1 MPLPKPDT
9 LPEMTLSPY
18 VFDASAE
25 NFNRLVLE
33 NSHKGP
39 VLVHFWTPKAGPCF
53 ILMPRLVKLAGE
65 YGGKFLLV
73 MLNTDDLPELARRFS
88 VNSVP
93 TVKFFWR
100 GEVAH
105 TIHGADPDSSFR
117 EVLDSFIAGDANRA
131 HALGVAAWQAGNI
144 QQARMLLANAAM
156 AEPDNLAIPRDLAK
170 LLWAEGEGEQA
181 LKLLDSL
188 PPEARTEPDIARLH
202 AHLTLAET
210 ARLAPPLSELDAH
223 LENHPDD
230 LAAQFQRAASL
241 LAADDFAGA
250 MEILLRIART
260 DRRYRHD
267 IGRTGLLALFELL
280 GNAHPLTRQYRQAL
294 SESLH

>member
-1 MPLPKPDT
+1 MA
-9 LPEMTLSPY
+9 LSPY
-18 VFDASAE
+18 VFDASAG

-73 MLNTDDLPELARRFS
+73 MLNADELPELARRFG

-105 TIHGADPDSSFR
+105 TIHGADPDGSFR
-117 EVLDSFIAGDANRA
+117 EALDRFIAGDANRA
-131 HALGVAAWQAGNI
+131 HALGVAAWQAGKI
-144 QQARMLLANAAM
+144 EQARLLLANAAM

-170 LLWAEGEGEQA
+170 LLWAEGDGEQA

-188 PPEARTEPDIARLH
+188 PAEARGDAMIASLY
-202 AHLTLAET
+202 AHLSLAET
-210 ARLAPPLSELDAH
+210 ARQAPPLDELDARLAH
-223 LENHPDD
+223 HPED
-230 LAAQFQRAASL
+230 LDAHYQRAARL
-241 LAADDFAGA
+241 LAADAFAGA
-250 MEILLRIART
+250 MDELLWIART
-260 DRRYRHD
+260 DRGYRND
-267 IGRTGLLALFELL
+267 LGRTSLLALFELL
-280 GNAHPLTRQYRQAL
+280 GSAHPLTRQYRQAL

>member
-1 MPLPKPDT
+1 MS
-9 LPEMTLSPY
+9 LSPH
-18 VFDASAE
+18 VFDARADT
-25 NFNRLVLE
+25 FNRLVLE

-39 VLVHFWTPKAGPCF
+39 VLVHFWTPKAAPCF
-53 ILMPRLVKLAGE
+53 ILMPRLVKLAAE

-73 MLNTDDLPELARRFS
+73 MLNADELPELARRFS

-117 EVLDSFIAGDANRA
+117 EVLDRFIAGDANRA
-131 HALGVAAWQAGNI
+131 HALGVAAWQSGKVE
-144 QQARMLLANAAM
+144 QARMLLANAAM

-170 LLWAEGEGEQA
+170 LLWSDGDSEQA

-188 PPEARTEPDIARLH
+188 PPEARMEPEIARLH
-202 AHLTLAET
+202 AHLNLAET
-210 ARLAPPLSELDAH
+210 ARHAPPLKAIDAQLAQH
-223 LENHPDD
+223 ADD
-230 LAAQFQRAASL
+230 LAAHYQRAAVL
-241 LAADDFAGA
+241 LARDDFEGA
-250 MEILLRIART
+250 MTELLFITRT
-260 DRRYRHD
+260 DRSYRHD
-267 IGRTGLLALFELL
+267 IGRTSLLALFDLL
-280 GNAHPLTRQYRQAL
+280 GSAHPLTRQFRQAL

>member
-1 MPLPKPDT
+1 MS
-9 LPEMTLSPY
+9 LSPY

-53 ILMPRLVKLAGE
+53 ILMPRLVKLAAE

-73 MLNTDDLPELARRFS
+73 MLNTDDLPELARRFG

-117 EVLDSFIAGDANRA
+117 EVLDRFIAGDANRA
-131 HALGVAAWQAGNI
+131 HALGVAAWQSGNLS
-144 QQARMLLANAAM
+144 QARMLLANAAM

-188 PPEARTEPDIARLH
+188 PPDARSEPEIARLH
-202 AHLTLAET
+202 AHLSLAET
-210 ARLAPPLSELDAH
+210 ARQAPPLAELDTRLTRDA
-223 LENHPDD
+223 ND
-230 LAAQFQRAASL
+230 LAAHYQRAAVL

-250 MEILLRIART
+250 MEELLFIART
-260 DRRYRHD
+260 DRGFRHD
-267 IGRTGLLALFELL
+267 IGRTSLLALFDLL
-280 GNAHPLTRQYRQAL
+280 GSAHPLTRQYRQAL

>member
-1 MPLPKPDT
+1 MSA
-9 LPEMTLSPY
+9 LSPY

-53 ILMPRLVKLAGE
+53 VLMPRLVKLATE

-73 MLNTDDLPELARRFS
+73 MANADDLPGLARRFG

-100 GEVAH
+100 GEVVH

-117 EVLDSFIAGDANRA
+117 EVLDRFIAGDANRA
-131 HALGVAAWQAGNI
+131 HALGVAAWQAGKPE
-144 QQARMLLANAAM
+144 QARMLLANAAL

-170 LLWAEGEGEQA
+170 LLWAEGEGAQA
-181 LKLLDSL
+181 LALLDSL
-188 PPEARTEPDIARLH
+188 PPEARADARIAPLL
-202 AHLTLAET
+202 AHLRLAET
-210 ARLAPPLSELDAH
+210 ARLAPPLAELDAR
-223 LENHPDD
+223 
-230 LAAQFQRAASL
+230 LAADADDHAARYQRAAVR
-241 LAADDFAGA
+241 LASDDFAAA
-250 MEILLRIART
+250 MEDLLAIARA
-260 DRRYRHD
+260 DRSFRD
-267 IGRTGLLALFELL
+267 DLGRTSLLALFDLL
-280 GNAHPLTRQYRQAL
+280 GSAHPLTRRYRQAL

>member
-1 MPLPKPDT
+1 
-9 LPEMTLSPY
+9 MTLSPY

-53 ILMPRLVKLAGE
+53 ILMPRLVKLATE

-73 MLNTDDLPELARRFS
+73 MLNADELPELARRFS

-117 EVLDSFIAGDANRA
+117 AVLDRFIAGDANRA
-131 HALGVAAWQAGNI
+131 HALGVAAWQSGNV

-156 AEPDNLAIPRDLAK
+156 AEPENLAIPRDLAK
-170 LLWAEGEGEQA
+170 LLWSEGDSEHA
-181 LKLLDSL
+181 LKLLESL
-188 PPEARTEPDIARLH
+188 PPEARSEPDIAHLI
-202 AHLTLAET
+202 AHLTLVET
-210 ARLAPPLSELDAH
+210 ARQAPPLTQLNEQLARQPES
-223 LENHPDD
+223 LE
-230 LAAQFQRAASL
+230 ARYQRASIL
-241 LAADDFAGA
+241 LTQDDYPGA
-250 MEILLRIART
+250 MADLLFIART
-260 DRRYRHD
+260 DRTYRHD
-267 IGRTGLLALFELL
+267 IGRTSLLALFDLL
-280 GNAHPLTRQYRQAL
+280 GSTHPLTRQYRQAL

>member
-1 MPLPKPDT
+1 MA
-9 LPEMTLSPY
+9 LSPY

-73 MLNTDDLPELARRFS
+73 MLDADQLPELARRFG
-88 VNSVP
+88 VTSVP

-117 EVLDSFIAGDANRA
+117 AVFDRFIAGDAHRA
-131 HALGVAAWQAGNI
+131 HALGVAAWQAGNL
-144 QQARMLLANAAM
+144 QQARMLLANAAL

-170 LLWAEGEGEQA
+170 ILWAEGEGEQA

-188 PPEARTEPDIARLH
+188 PLEARSDAIIAPLY
-202 AHLTLAET
+202 AHLSLTET
-210 ARLAPPLSELDAH
+210 ARQAPPLSELEVRIARDPA
-223 LENHPDD
+223 D
-230 LAAQFQRAASL
+230 LAARYQRAAL
-241 LAADDFAGA
+241 RLAADDFAGA
-250 MEILLRIART
+250 MDDLLVIART
-260 DRRYRHD
+260 DRGFRHD
-267 IGRTGLLALFELL
+267 IGRTSLLALFDLL
-280 GNAHPLTRQYRQAL
+280 GGAHPLTRQFRQAL

>member
-1 MPLPKPDT
+1 MA
-9 LPEMTLSPY
+9 LSPY
-18 VFDASAE
+18 VFDANAD

-33 NSHKGP
+33 NSHRGP

-53 ILMPRLVKLAGE
+53 ILMPRLVKLAAE

-117 EVLDSFIAGDANRA
+117 EVLDRFIAGDANRA
-131 HALGVAAWQAGNI
+131 HALGVAAWQSGNV

-170 LLWAEGEGEQA
+170 LLWAEGEAEQA

-188 PPEARTEPDIARLH
+188 PLEARMEPEIARLH
-202 AHLTLAET
+202 AHLNLAEAALHAPT
-210 ARLAPPLSELDAH
+210 LDAIDARLALQA
-223 LENHPDD
+223 DD
-230 LAAQFQRAASL
+230 LAAHYQRAAVMLANDSFEAAMSEL
-241 LAADDFAGA
+241 LF
-250 MEILLRIART
+250 IART
-260 DRRYRHD
+260 DRSYRHD
-267 IGRTGLLALFELL
+267 IGRTSLLALFDLL
-280 GNAHPLTRQYRQAL
+280 GSAHPLTRQFRQAL

>member
-1 MPLPKPDT
+1 MS
-9 LPEMTLSPY
+9 LSPY

-53 ILMPRLVKLAGE
+53 ILMPRLVKLAAE

-73 MLNTDDLPELARRFS
+73 MLNTDDLPELARRFG

-117 EVLDSFIAGDANRA
+117 EVLDRFIAGDANRA
-131 HALGVAAWQAGNI
+131 HALGVAAWQSGNV

-156 AEPDNLAIPRDLAK
+156 AEPHNLAIPRDLAK
-170 LLWAEGEGEQA
+170 LLWAEGEGAQA

-188 PPEARTEPDIARLH
+188 PPDARAEPEIARLH
-202 AHLTLAET
+202 AHLSLAET
-210 ARLAPPLSELDAH
+210 ARQAPPLADIDTGLAHDAG
-223 LENHPDD
+223 D
-230 LAAQFQRAASL
+230 LAAHYQRAAVL

-250 MEILLRIART
+250 MEELLFIART
-260 DRRYRHD
+260 DRGFRHD
-267 IGRTGLLALFELL
+267 IGRTSLLALFDLL
-280 GNAHPLTRQYRQAL
+280 GSAHPLTRQYRQAL

>member
-1 MPLPKPDT
+1 MA
-9 LPEMTLSPY
+9 LSPY
-18 VFDASAE
+18 VFDASAD

-53 ILMPRLVKLAGE
+53 ILMPRLVKLAAE

-73 MLNTDDLPELARRFS
+73 MLNTDELPELARRFS

-117 EVLDSFIAGDANRA
+117 EVLDRFIAGDANRA
-131 HALGVAAWQAGNI
+131 HALGVAAWQSGNV

-170 LLWAEGEGEQA
+170 LLWSEGDSEQA
-181 LKLLDSL
+181 LKLLASL
-188 PPEARTEPDIARLH
+188 PPEARTDPEIARLH
-202 AHLTLAET
+202 AHLDLAET

-223 LENHPDD
+223 LAQHPDD
-230 LAAQFQRAASL
+230 LAAHYQRAASL
-241 LAADDFAGA
+241 LVADDLAGA
-250 MEILLRIART
+250 MDALLLIART
-260 DRRYRHD
+260 DRSFRHD
-267 IGRTGLLALFELL
+267 IGRVCLLALFDLL
-280 GNAHPLTRQYRQAL
+280 GSTHPLTRQYRQAL

>member
-1 MPLPKPDT
+1 
-9 LPEMTLSPY
+9 MTLSPH
-18 VFDASAE
+18 VFDANAE

-53 ILMPRLVKLAGE
+53 ILMPRLVKLAAE

-117 EVLDSFIAGDANRA
+117 EVLDRFIAGDANRA

-156 AEPDNLAIPRDLAK
+156 AEPENLAIPRDLAK
-170 LLWAEGEGEQA
+170 LLWAEGDGEQA
-181 LKLLDSL
+181 LKLLNSL
-188 PPEARTEPDIARLH
+188 PPDARGEPEIARLH

-210 ARLAPPLSELDAH
+210 ARLAPPLAELDA
-223 LENHPDD
+223 LLAQHPED
-230 LAAQFQRAASL
+230 LAAQFQRAARL
-241 LAADDFAGA
+241 LATDDFAGA
-250 MEILLRIART
+250 MEALLRIART
-260 DRRYRHD
+260 DRNFRHD
-267 IGRTGLLALFELL
+267 IGRLSLLALFDLL
-280 GNAHPLTRQYRQAL
+280 GSAHPLTRQYRQAL

>member
-1 MPLPKPDT
+1 MA
-9 LPEMTLSPY
+9 LSPH
-18 VFDASAE
+18 VFDASAK
-25 NFNRLVLE
+25 NFNQLVLE

-53 ILMPRLVKLAGE
+53 ILMPRLVKLAAE

-117 EVLDSFIAGDANRA
+117 EILDRFIAGDANRA
-131 HALGVAAWQAGNI
+131 HALGVAAWQSGNI

-156 AEPDNLAIPRDLAK
+156 AEPDNLEIPRDLAK

-188 PPEARTEPDIARLH
+188 PPEARAEPDIARLH
-202 AHLTLAET
+202 AHLNLAET
-210 ARLAPPLSELDAH
+210 ARQAPSLAELDARLSLH
-223 LENHPDD
+223 SDD
-230 LAAQFQRAASL
+230 LDAHYQRAAVL
-241 LAADDFAGA
+241 LANDDMDGA
-250 MEILLRIART
+250 MAELLFIART
-260 DRRYRHD
+260 DRSYRHD
-267 IGRTGLLALFELL
+267 IGRTSLLALFDLL
-280 GNAHPLTRQYRQAL
+280 GAAHPLTRQYRQAL

>member
-1 MPLPKPDT
+1 MA
-9 LPEMTLSPY
+9 LSPY

-53 ILMPRLVKLAGE
+53 ILMPRLVKLAAE

-73 MLNTDDLPELARRFS
+73 MLNADELPELARRFS

-117 EVLDSFIAGDANRA
+117 EVLDRFIAGDAHRA
-131 HALGVAAWQAGNI
+131 HAQGVAAWQAGNV

-170 LLWAEGEGEQA
+170 LLWAEGDGEQA

-188 PPEARTEPDIARLH
+188 PVEARSDAMIAPLY
-202 AHLTLAET
+202 AHLSLAET
-210 ARLAPPLSELDAH
+210 ARQAPPLTELEAR
-223 LENHPDD
+223 LALHPDD
-230 LAAQFQRAASL
+230 LDAHYQRAARL
-241 LAADDFAGA
+241 LATDEFSGA
-250 MEILLRIART
+250 MDELLLIARA
-260 DRRYRHD
+260 DRSYRHD
-267 IGRTGLLALFELL
+267 LGRTSLLALFDLL
-280 GNAHPLTRQYRQAL
+280 GSAHPLTRQYRQAL

>member
-1 MPLPKPDT
+1 MS
-9 LPEMTLSPY
+9 LSPY

-53 ILMPRLVKLAGE
+53 ILMPRLVKLAAE

-73 MLNTDDLPELARRFS
+73 MLNTDDLPELVRRFG

-117 EVLDSFIAGDANRA
+117 EVLDRFIAGDANRA
-131 HALGVAAWQAGNI
+131 HALGVAAWQSGNVA
-144 QQARMLLANAAM
+144 QARMLLANAAM

-188 PPEARTEPDIARLH
+188 PPDARAEPEIARLH
-202 AHLTLAET
+202 AHLGLAET
-210 ARLAPPLSELDAH
+210 ARLAPPLAELDARLAH
-223 LENHPDD
+223 DSND
-230 LAAQFQRAASL
+230 LGARYQRAAVL
-241 LAADDFAGA
+241 LAADEFAGA
-250 MEILLRIART
+250 LEELLFIART
-260 DRRYRHD
+260 DRGFRHD
-267 IGRTGLLALFELL
+267 IGRISLLALFDLL
-280 GNAHPLTRQYRQAL
+280 GSAHPLTRQYRQAL
-294 SESLH
+294 SEALH

>member
-1 MPLPKPDT
+1 MSEK
-9 LPEMTLSPY
+9 LSPH
-18 VFDASAE
+18 VFDASAD

-53 ILMPRLVKLAGE
+53 ILMPRLVKLAAE

-100 GEVAH
+100 GDVAH

-117 EVLDSFIAGDANRA
+117 AVLDRFIAGDANRA
-131 HALGVAAWQAGNI
+131 HALGVQAWQAGNTE
-144 QQARMLLANAAM
+144 QARMLLANAAM

-170 LLWAEGEGEQA
+170 LLWSQGDGAQA
-181 LKLLDSL
+181 LKLLNSL
-188 PPEARTEPDIARLH
+188 PPEARSTSEIAPLL
-202 AHLTLAET
+202 AHLNLAET
-210 ARLAPPLSELDAH
+210 ARIAPPLADIDARLTADADDADAH
-223 LENHPDD
+223 Y
-230 LAAQFQRAASL
+230 QRAAVL
-241 LAADDFAGA
+241 LAADDTDNALA
-250 MEILLRIART
+250 ELLWLART
-260 DRRYRHD
+260 NRSYRHD
-267 IGRTGLLALFELL
+267 IGRTSLLALFDLL
-280 GNAHPLTRQYRQAL
+280 GSAHPLTQRYRKAL
-294 SESLH
+294 AESLN

>member
-1 MPLPKPDT
+1 MN
-9 LPEMTLSPY
+9 LSPY

-53 ILMPRLVKLAGE
+53 ILMPRLVKLAAE

-73 MLNTDDLPELARRFS
+73 MLNTDDLPELARRFG

-105 TIHGADPDSSFR
+105 TIHGADPDNSFR
-117 EVLDSFIAGDANRA
+117 AVLDRFIAGDANRA
-131 HALGVAAWQAGNI
+131 HALGVAAWQAGKV
-144 QQARMLLANAAM
+144 QQARMLLANAAL

-188 PPEARTEPDIARLH
+188 PPEARAEPEIARLR
-202 AHLTLAET
+202 AHLNLAET
-210 ARLAPPLSELDAH
+210 ARQPQPLAELDARIAH
-223 LENHPDD
+223 DPAD
-230 LAAQFQRAASL
+230 LDARYQRAALL

-250 MEILLRIART
+250 MEELLAIART
-260 DRRYRHD
+260 DRSFRHD
-267 IGRTGLLALFELL
+267 IGRTSLLALFDLL
-280 GNAHPLTRQYRQAL
+280 GSAHPLTRQYRQAL

>member
-1 MPLPKPDT
+1 MA
-9 LPEMTLSPY
+9 LSPY
-18 VFDASAE
+18 VFDASAD

-53 ILMPRLVKLAGE
+53 MLMPRLVKLATE

-73 MLNTDDLPELARRFS
+73 MLNADELPELARRFS

-117 EVLDSFIAGDANRA
+117 EILDRFIAGDANRA
-131 HALGVAAWQAGNI
+131 HALGVSAWQAGKSD
-144 QQARMLLANAAM
+144 QARMLLANAAM

-170 LLWAEGEGEQA
+170 LLWSEGDAEQA

-188 PPEARTEPDIARLH
+188 PPEARSDALIAPLY
-202 AHLTLAET
+202 AHLSLAET
-210 ARLAPPLSELDAH
+210 ARTAPPLAELDARIASNARDPEAH
-223 LENHPDD
+223 Y
-230 LAAQFQRAASL
+230 QRAAVMLAGDEVEAALAEL
-241 LAADDFAGA
+241 LWLARADRA
-250 MEILLRIART
+250 
-260 DRRYRHD
+260 YRHD
-267 IGRTGLLALFELL
+267 IGRTSLLALFEIL
-280 GNAHPLTRQYRQAL
+280 GGAHPLTQRYRRAL

>member
-1 MPLPKPDT
+1 
-9 LPEMTLSPY
+9 MTLSPH
-18 VFDASAE
+18 VFDATAE

-53 ILMPRLVKLAGE
+53 ILMPRLVKLAAE
-65 YGGKFLLV
+65 YDGKFLLV
-73 MLNTDDLPELARRFS
+73 MLNADDLPELARRFS

-100 GEVAH
+100 GDVAH

-117 EVLDSFIAGDANRA
+117 EVLDRFIAGDANRA

-156 AEPDNLAIPRDLAK
+156 AEPENLAIPRDLAK
-170 LLWAEGEGEQA
+170 LLWTEGDGEQA
-181 LKLLDSL
+181 LNLLDSL
-188 PPEARTEPDIARLH
+188 PPEARQEHDIARLH
-202 AHLTLAET
+202 AHLSLAET
-210 ARLAPPLSELDAH
+210 ARLAPPLAELDAQLARH
-223 LENHPDD
+223 ANDLDVHYQRAAVLLASDD
-230 LAAQFQRAASL
+230 LA
-241 LAADDFAGA
+241 GA
-250 MEILLRIART
+250 MDALLLIART
-260 DRRYRHD
+260 DRNFRHD
-267 IGRTGLLALFELL
+267 IGRMSLLALFDWL

-294 SESLH
+294 SEALN

>member
-1 MPLPKPDT
+1 MS
-9 LPEMTLSPY
+9 LSPH
-18 VFDASAE
+18 VFDASAD

-39 VLVHFWTPKAGPCF
+39 VLVHFWTPKAAPCF
-53 ILMPRLVKLAGE
+53 ILMPRLVKLAAE

-73 MLNTDDLPELARRFS
+73 MLNADELPELARRFS

-117 EVLDSFIAGDANRA
+117 EALDRFIAGDANRA
-131 HALGVAAWQAGNI
+131 HALGVAAWQSGKVE
-144 QQARMLLANAAM
+144 QARMLLANAAM

-170 LLWAEGEGEQA
+170 LLWSEGDGEQA

-188 PPEARTEPDIARLH
+188 PPEARMEPEIARLH
-202 AHLTLAET
+202 AHLNLAET
-210 ARLAPPLSELDAH
+210 ARHSPSLEAINAQLAQHA
-223 LENHPDD
+223 DD
-230 LAAQFQRAASL
+230 LAAHYQRAAVL
-241 LAADDFAGA
+241 LAHDDYEEA
-250 MEILLRIART
+250 MTELLFITRT
-260 DRRYRHD
+260 DRSFRHD
-267 IGRTGLLALFELL
+267 IGRTSLLALFDLL
-280 GNAHPLTRQYRQAL
+280 GSAHPLTRQFRQAL

>member
-1 MPLPKPDT
+1 MS
-9 LPEMTLSPY
+9 LSPY
-18 VFDASAE
+18 VFDASAD

-53 ILMPRLVKLAGE
+53 ILMPRLVKLAAE

-73 MLNTDDLPELARRFS
+73 MLNANELPELARRFS

-117 EVLDSFIAGDANRA
+117 EVLDRFIAGDANRA
-131 HALGVAAWQAGNI
+131 HALGVAAWQSG
-144 QQARMLLANAAM
+144 QSDQARMLLANAAM

-170 LLWAEGEGEQA
+170 LLWSQGEGEQA

-188 PPEARTEPDIARLH
+188 PPEARADALIAPLH
-202 AHLTLAET
+202 AHLNLAET
-210 ARLAPPLSELDAH
+210 ARAALPLAELEARITGNPADLDARYQH
-223 LENHPDD
+223 
-230 LAAQFQRAASL
+230 AAVL
-241 LAADDFAGA
+241 LATDDFDGA
-250 MEILLRIART
+250 MAELLWIART
-260 DRRYRHD
+260 DRSFRHD
-267 IGRTGLLALFELL
+267 IGRTSLLALFDLL
-280 GNAHPLTRQYRQAL
+280 GSAHPLTRQYRQAL

>member
-1 MPLPKPDT
+1 MSDK
-9 LPEMTLSPY
+9 LSPW

-53 ILMPRLVKLAGE
+53 MLMPRLVKLATE

-73 MLNTDDLPELARRFS
+73 MLNADAFPELARRFA

-100 GEVAH
+100 GDVAH

-117 EVLDSFIAGDANRA
+117 EVLDRFIAGDANRA
-131 HALGVAAWQAGNI
+131 HAVGLAAWQAGQI

-156 AEPDNLAIPRDLAK
+156 TEPENLAIPRDLAK
-170 LLWAEGEGEQA
+170 LLWSQGEGAQA

-188 PPEARTEPDIARLH
+188 PPEARATSEIAPLY
-202 AHLTLAET
+202 AHLSLAET
-210 ARLAPPLSELDAH
+210 ARLAPTLAELDAALAH
-223 LENHPDD
+223 APDD
-230 LAAQFQRAASL
+230 LDHRFQRAAVL
-241 LAADDFAGA
+241 LANDDFDGA
-250 MEILLRIART
+250 MDALLTIART
-260 DRRYRHD
+260 DRSYRQD
-267 IGRTGLLALFELL
+267 IGRTSLLALFDLL
-280 GNAHPLTRQYRQAL
+280 GAAHPLTQKYRRAL

>member
-1 MPLPKPDT
+1 MS
-9 LPEMTLSPY
+9 LSPY
-18 VFDASAE
+18 VFDASAD

-53 ILMPRLVKLAGE
+53 ILMPRLVKLASE

-117 EVLDSFIAGDANRA
+117 EVLDRFIAGDANRA
-131 HALGVAAWQAGNI
+131 HALGVAAWQSGNI
-144 QQARMLLANAAM
+144 SQARMLLANAAM

-170 LLWAEGEGEQA
+170 LLWSEGEGEQA
-181 LKLLDSL
+181 LKLLNSL
-188 PPEARTEPDIARLH
+188 PPEARLEPELARLH
-202 AHLTLAET
+202 AHLSLVEATRHAPSLAEIN
-210 ARLAPPLSELDAH
+210 ARLLDDASDLDAH
-223 LENHPDD
+223 Y
-230 LAAQFQRAASL
+230 QRAAVL
-241 LAADDFAGA
+241 LANDDFDGA
-250 MEILLRIART
+250 LADLLFITRA
-260 DRRYRHD
+260 DRSYRHD
-267 IGRTGLLALFELL
+267 IGRTSLLALFDLL
-280 GNAHPLTRQYRQAL
+280 GSAHPLTRQYRQAL

>member
-1 MPLPKPDT
+1 MA
-9 LPEMTLSPY
+9 LSPY

-53 ILMPRLVKLAGE
+53 ILMPRLVKLATE

-73 MLNTDDLPELARRFS
+73 MLNTDELPELAHRFG

-117 EVLDSFIAGDANRA
+117 EVLDRFIAGDANRA
-131 HALGVAAWQAGNI
+131 HALGVAAWQAGKVGE
-144 QQARMLLANAAM
+144 ARMLLANAAM

-181 LKLLDSL
+181 LKLLESL
-188 PPEARTEPDIARLH
+188 PPEARATPEIAPLH
-202 AHLTLAET
+202 AHLSLAET
-210 ARLAPPLSELDAH
+210 ARQAPPLAELDAR
-223 LENHPDD
+223 LAAAADD
-230 LAAQFQRAASL
+230 LDARYRRAAVR
-241 LAADDFAGA
+241 LAKDDFAGA
-250 MEILLRIART
+250 MADLLFIART
-260 DRRYRHD
+260 DRGYRHD
-267 IGRTGLLALFELL
+267 IGRVSLLALFDLL
-280 GNAHPLTRQYRQAL
+280 GGAHPLTRHYRQAL

>member
-1 MPLPKPDT
+1 MA
-9 LPEMTLSPY
+9 LSPY

-53 ILMPRLVKLAGE
+53 ILMPRLVKLAAE

-73 MLNTDDLPELARRFS
+73 MLNADELPELARRFS

-105 TIHGADPDSSFR
+105 TIHGADPDGSFR
-117 EVLDSFIAGDANRA
+117 EVLDRFIAGDANRA
-131 HALGVAAWQAGNI
+131 HALGVAAWQAGNV

-170 LLWAEGEGEQA
+170 LLWAEGDGEQA

-202 AHLTLAET
+202 AHLNLAET
-210 ARLAPPLSELDAH
+210 ARQAPPLTELEARLAQRPDDLDAH
-223 LENHPDD
+223 Y
-230 LAAQFQRAASL
+230 QRAARL
-241 LAADDFAGA
+241 LATDEFAGA
-250 MEILLRIART
+250 MDELLLIART
-260 DRRYRHD
+260 DRSYRHD
-267 IGRTGLLALFELL
+267 LGRTSLLALFDLL
-280 GNAHPLTRQYRQAL
+280 GSAHPLTRQYRQAL

>member
-1 MPLPKPDT
+1 MA
-9 LPEMTLSPY
+9 LSPY

-33 NSHKGP
+33 NSHRGP

-73 MLNTDDLPELARRFS
+73 MLNADALPELARRFG

-117 EVLDSFIAGDANRA
+117 EALDRFIASDANRA

-144 QQARMLLANAAM
+144 PQARMLLANAAM

-188 PPEARTEPDIARLH
+188 PPEARAEPEIARLH
-202 AHLTLAET
+202 AHLNLAET
-210 ARLAPPLSELDAH
+210 ARLAPPLAALDARLALDSND
-223 LENHPDD
+223 LEAHY
-230 LAAQFQRAASL
+230 QRAAVL

-250 MEILLRIART
+250 MEELLVIARA
-260 DRRYRHD
+260 DRSYRHD
-267 IGRTGLLALFELL
+267 LGRISLLALFELL
-280 GNAHPLTRQYRQAL
+280 GSAHPLTRHYRQAL

>member
-1 MPLPKPDT
+1 MA
-9 LPEMTLSPY
+9 LSPY
-18 VFDASAE
+18 VFDATAE

-53 ILMPRLVKLAGE
+53 ILMPRLVKLAAE

-73 MLNTDDLPELARRFS
+73 MLNADELPELARRFS

-117 EVLDSFIAGDANRA
+117 EVLDRFIAGDANRA
-131 HALGVAAWQAGNI
+131 HALGVAAWQAGNV

-156 AEPDNLAIPRDLAK
+156 AEPGNLAIPRDLAK
-170 LLWAEGEGEQA
+170 LLWAEGDGDQA

-188 PPEARTEPDIARLH
+188 PPEARAQPEIARLH
-202 AHLTLAET
+202 AHLNLAET
-210 ARLAPPLSELDAH
+210 ARQAPPLSEIEDRLAHHPQDLDAH
-223 LENHPDD
+223 Y
-230 LAAQFQRAASL
+230 QRAARL
-241 LAADDFAGA
+241 LAADEVAGA
-250 MEILLRIART
+250 MDELLLIART
-260 DRRYRHD
+260 DRSYRHD
-267 IGRTGLLALFELL
+267 LGRASLLALFDLL
-280 GNAHPLTRQYRQAL
+280 GNAHPLTREYRQAL

>member
-1 MPLPKPDT
+1 MA
-9 LPEMTLSPY
+9 LSPY
-18 VFDASAE
+18 VFDASAD

-53 ILMPRLVKLAGE
+53 ILMPRLVKLARE

-73 MLNTDDLPELARRFS
+73 MLNTDELPELARRFN

-117 EVLDSFIAGDANRA
+117 QTLDRFIAGDANRA

-170 LLWAEGEGEQA
+170 LLWAEGDGEQA

-188 PPEARTEPDIARLH
+188 PPDAREEPDIAHLR
-202 AHLTLAET
+202 AHLNLAKT
-210 ARLAPPLSELDAH
+210 ARQAPPLSELDTRLA
-223 LENHPDD
+223 LNAGD
-230 LAAQFQRAASL
+230 LDARYQRAARL
-241 LAADDFAGA
+241 LATDDFAGA
-250 MEILLRIART
+250 MEELLFIART
-260 DRRYRHD
+260 DRSYRHD
-267 IGRTGLLALFELL
+267 LGRNSLLALFDLL
-280 GNAHPLTRQYRQAL
+280 GSAHPLTRQYRQAL

>member
-1 MPLPKPDT
+1 
-9 LPEMTLSPY
+9 MTLSPH
-18 VFDASAE
+18 VFDATAE

-53 ILMPRLVKLAGE
+53 ILMPRLVKLAAE

-73 MLNTDDLPELARRFS
+73 MLNADELPELARRFS

-100 GEVAH
+100 GDVAH

-117 EVLDSFIAGDANRA
+117 QVLDRFIAGDANRA
-131 HALGVAAWQAGNI
+131 HALGVVAWQSGNVE
-144 QQARMLLANAAM
+144 QARMLLANAAM

-170 LLWAEGEGEQA
+170 LLWSEGEGEQA

-188 PPEARTEPDIARLH
+188 PPEARVEPDIASLH
-202 AHLTLAET
+202 AHLSLAET
-210 ARLAPPLSELDAH
+210 ARHAPPLTELEARLSGDASD
-223 LENHPDD
+223 LEAH
-230 LAAQFQRAASL
+230 FQRAAVL
-241 LAADDFAGA
+241 LAADDISGA
-250 MEILLRIART
+250 MEELLFIART
-260 DRRYRHD
+260 DRSYRHD
-267 IGRTGLLALFELL
+267 LGRLGLLALFELL

>member
-1 MPLPKPDT
+1 MA
-9 LPEMTLSPY
+9 LSPY

-53 ILMPRLVKLAGE
+53 ILMPRLVKLASE

-73 MLNTDDLPELARRFS
+73 MLNADELPELARRFS

-117 EVLDSFIAGDANRA
+117 EVLDRFIAGDANRA
-131 HALGVAAWQAGNI
+131 HALGAAAWQAGNV

-170 LLWAEGEGEQA
+170 LLWAEGDGEQA

-188 PPEARTEPDIARLH
+188 PIEARGDAMIAPLY
-202 AHLTLAET
+202 AHLSLAET
-210 ARLAPPLSELDAH
+210 ARLAAPLAEIEARLAQQPDDLDAH
-223 LENHPDD
+223 Y
-230 LAAQFQRAASL
+230 QRAARL
-241 LAADDFAGA
+241 LATDAFAGA
-250 MEILLRIART
+250 MDELLLIART
-260 DRRYRHD
+260 DRSYRHD
-267 IGRTGLLALFELL
+267 LGRTSLLALFDLL
-280 GNAHPLTRQYRQAL
+280 GSTHPLTRQYRQAL

>member
-1 MPLPKPDT
+1 MAA
-9 LPEMTLSPY
+9 LSPY
-18 VFDASAE
+18 VFDASAD

-73 MLNTDDLPELARRFS
+73 MLNTDELPELARRFG

-117 EVLDSFIAGDANRA
+117 EVLDRFIAGDAHRA
-131 HALGVAAWQAGNI
+131 HALGVAAWQAGNV
-144 QQARMLLANAAM
+144 QQARMLLANAAL

-188 PPEARTEPDIARLH
+188 PPEAQDEPEIAHLH
-202 AHLTLAET
+202 AHLNLAET
-210 ARLAPPLSELDAH
+210 ARQAPPLAALDAH
-223 LENHPDD
+223 LAQSPQD
-230 LAAQFQRAASL
+230 LDAHYRRAALL
-241 LAADDFAGA
+241 LAADDFSGA
-250 MEILLRIART
+250 MEELLFIARA
-260 DRRYRHD
+260 DRSFRHD
-267 IGRTGLLALFELL
+267 IGRTSLLALFDLL
-280 GNAHPLTRQYRQAL
+280 GGTHPLTRHYRQAL

>member
-1 MPLPKPDT
+1 MS
-9 LPEMTLSPY
+9 LSPY

-53 ILMPRLVKLAGE
+53 ILMPRLVKLAAE

-73 MLNTDDLPELARRFS
+73 MLNTDDLPELARRFG

-105 TIHGADPDSSFR
+105 TIHGAEPDSSFR
-117 EVLDSFIAGDANRA
+117 EVLDRFIAGDANRA
-131 HALGVAAWQAGNI
+131 HALGVAAWQSGNVA
-144 QQARMLLANAAM
+144 QARMLLANAAM

-170 LLWAEGEGEQA
+170 LLWAEGEGAQA
-181 LKLLDSL
+181 LTLLNSL
-188 PPEARTEPDIARLH
+188 PPDARAEPEIARLH
-202 AHLTLAET
+202 AHLSLAET
-210 ARLAPPLSELDAH
+210 ARLAPMLAELDARLAH
-223 LENHPDD
+223 DSND
-230 LAAQFQRAASL
+230 LDARYQRAAVL
-241 LAADDFAGA
+241 LAADEFAGA
-250 MEILLRIART
+250 LEELLFIART
-260 DRRYRHD
+260 DRGFRHD
-267 IGRTGLLALFELL
+267 IGRISLLALFDLL
-280 GNAHPLTRQYRQAL
+280 GSAHPLTRQYRQAL
-294 SESLH
+294 SEALH

>member
-1 MPLPKPDT
+1 MA
-9 LPEMTLSPY
+9 LSPH

-53 ILMPRLVKLAGE
+53 ILMPRLVKLAAE

-73 MLNTDDLPELARRFS
+73 MLNADELPELARRFS

-117 EVLDSFIAGDANRA
+117 EVLDRFIAGDAHRA
-131 HALGVAAWQAGNI
+131 HALGVAAWQAGNV

-188 PPEARTEPDIARLH
+188 PPEARTAPEIARLH
-202 AHLTLAET
+202 AHLNLAET
-210 ARLAPPLSELDAH
+210 ARQAPPLSELDAR
-223 LENHPDD
+223 LAQQPDD
-230 LAAQFQRAASL
+230 LDAHFQRAAQL
-241 LAADDFAGA
+241 LAADQFATA
-250 MEILLRIART
+250 MDELLWIART
-260 DRRYRHD
+260 DRGYRDD
-267 IGRTGLLALFELL
+267 IGRSSLLALFDLL
-280 GNAHPLTRQYRQAL
+280 GSGHPLTRQYRQAL

>member
-1 MPLPKPDT
+1 MA
-9 LPEMTLSPY
+9 LSPY

-53 ILMPRLVKLAGE
+53 ILMPRLVKLAAE

-117 EVLDSFIAGDANRA
+117 EVLDRFIAGDANRA
-131 HALGVAAWQAGNI
+131 HTLGVAAWQSGNVS
-144 QQARMLLANAAM
+144 QARMLLANAAM
-156 AEPDNLAIPRDLAK
+156 ADPDNLAIPRDLAK
-170 LLWAEGEGEQA
+170 LLWAEGDGEQA

-188 PPEARTEPDIARLH
+188 PPEARAEPDIARLH
-202 AHLTLAET
+202 AHLNLAET
-210 ARLAPPLSELDAH
+210 ARQAPPLDELEARLAH
-223 LENHPDD
+223 HPDD
-230 LAAQFQRAASL
+230 LDAHYQRAARL
-241 LAADDFAGA
+241 LATDEFAGA
-250 MEILLRIART
+250 MDELLLIART
-260 DRRYRHD
+260 DRGYRHD
-267 IGRTGLLALFELL
+267 LGRTSLLALFDLL
-280 GNAHPLTRQYRQAL
+280 GSAHPLTRQYRQAL

>member
-1 MPLPKPDT
+1 MS
-9 LPEMTLSPY
+9 LSPY

-53 ILMPRLVKLAGE
+53 ILMPRLVKLAAE

-73 MLNTDDLPELARRFS
+73 MLNTDELPELARRFG
-88 VNSVP
+88 VTSVP

-117 EVLDSFIAGDANRA
+117 EVLDRFIAGDANRA

-188 PPEARTEPDIARLH
+188 PPDARAEPEIARLH
-202 AHLTLAET
+202 AHLSLAET
-210 ARLAPPLSELDAH
+210 ARRAPPLAELDARLAH
-223 LENHPDD
+223 DSND
-230 LAAQFQRAASL
+230 LDARYQRAAVL
-241 LAADDFAGA
+241 LAADEFAGA
-250 MEILLRIART
+250 LEELLFIART
-260 DRRYRHD
+260 DRGFRHD
-267 IGRTGLLALFELL
+267 IGRTSLLALFDLL
-280 GNAHPLTRQYRQAL
+280 GSAHPLTRQYRQAL
-294 SESLH
+294 SEALH

>member
-1 MPLPKPDT
+1 MA
-9 LPEMTLSPY
+9 LSPY

-53 ILMPRLVKLAGE
+53 ILMPRLVKLAAE

-73 MLNTDDLPELARRFS
+73 MLNADELPELARRFS

-117 EVLDSFIAGDANRA
+117 EVLDRFIAGDAHRA
-131 HALGVAAWQAGNI
+131 HALGVAAWQAGNV

-188 PPEARTEPDIARLH
+188 PPEARTAPEIARLH
-202 AHLTLAET
+202 AHLNLAET
-210 ARLAPPLSELDAH
+210 ARQAPPLSELDVRLAQQ
-223 LENHPDD
+223 PDD
-230 LAAQFQRAASL
+230 LDAHFQRAAQL
-241 LAADDFAGA
+241 LAADQFATA
-250 MEILLRIART
+250 MDELLWIART
-260 DRRYRHD
+260 DRGYRDD
-267 IGRTGLLALFELL
+267 IGRSSLLALFDLL
-280 GNAHPLTRQYRQAL
+280 GSAHPLTRQYRQAL